1 LHVPAVSSF
10 ATVYEAVYSSDRSR
24 WEIEI
29 PGDGTTFDALDGT
42 LVLPNNPSLIGL
54 GDITASAAS
63 TDSGAST
70 VITTTD
76 KDAIE
81 IQSSGLPEAP
91 VVGWSEDFAVSGMRS
106 ILQGNEA
113 QIQLPVA
120 WVVRAPAMSPGQVFE
135 IFYEGVGREAGWN
148 ALDWYIV
155 DSQGQRIGTD
165 IYDVNLTDSA
175 AAGVTGIRLTYEEL
189 DGAYVSLTANNPGSD
204 QATMFA
210 ARVGAVDGYVDGD
223 GNGDVRYVYSAMAE
237 GSWNGEWYAPTTGER
252 HGSPLDDFLRLED
265 SVFALAGDDFV
276 FLDGS
281 ALTEPGNIYVLAD
294 GGAGR
299 DTLSLDDMYRVT
311 GSDGSILV
319 DLNEGAFTAIYED
332 PNTGE
337 DKILSARVSNFEIVL
352 GSAGSDYIIG
362 RGDSA
367 ESQVLRGKAGDDYL
381 VGGAGDD
388 VLEGGAGSDYL
399 IGGAGADTFLVSA
412 TSEIDVID
420 DLDISAGD
428 RVVFRDPSFDV
439 GSVQLVRVADLL
451 ASNEVD
457 GQRLASMALSDQ
469 DWVVRSPSHSSLAIL
484 LSGTSALAS
493 SAVMASVVS
502 SAGSGIDYDA
512 ADPQTND
519 LVPSIWEGA
528 GSVWDQR
535 EIEVPLVD
543 LAAAAERP
551 STASNTLLDSFFG
564 ETNNFDDISQTL
576 GVIADAKF
584 EKAYAAQ
591 ANEMTLINPAID
603 GNSFVGFSGSAGDD
617 VLIADGQDSVLI
629 GGSGGSDR
637 LIGDSGDDI
646 LIAAVQ
652 STRDENDTV
661 SMQGGG
667 GADLFVFA
675 NIAPDEVTDSLNAIY
690 KVRIEDFNR
699 DEGDRVVL
707 AGYGD
712 GAQVGNIAQIGEV
725 TTTEDGRYE
734 QAVTVFSDLTSPD
747 ETGLSVVFDIS
758 FMRQFDSEF
767 QLRLADFDAL

>member
-1 LHVPAVSSF
+1 LADNVRLI
-10 ATVYEAVYSSDRSR
+10 DG
-24 WEIEI
+24 
-29 PGDGTTFDALDGT
+29 GDGRD
-42 LVLPNNPSLIGL
+42 VLSFGSPEDVFT
-54 GDITASAAS
+54 GDIN
-63 TDSGAST
+63 G
-70 VITTTD
+70 
-76 KDAIE
+76 
-81 IQSSGLPEAP
+81 
-91 VVGWSEDFAVSGMRS
+91 
-106 ILQGNEA
+106 
-113 QIQLPVA
+113 
-120 WVVRAPAMSPGQVFE
+120 
-135 IFYEGVGREAGWN
+135 
-148 ALDWYIV
+148 IV
-155 DSQGQRIGTD
+155 
-165 IYDVNLTDSA
+165 
-175 AAGVTGIRLTYEEL
+175 
-189 DGAYVSLTANNPGSD
+189 
-204 QATMFA
+204 
-210 ARVGAVDGYVDGD
+210 
-223 GNGDVRYVYSAMAE
+223 
-237 GSWNGEWYAPTTGER
+237 
-252 HGSPLDDFLRLED
+252 
-265 SVFALAGDDFV
+265 
-276 FLDGS
+276 
-281 ALTEPGNIYVLAD
+281 
-294 GGAGR
+294 
-299 DTLSLDDMYRVT
+299 
-311 GSDGSILV
+311 V
-319 DLNEGAFTAIYED
+319 DLNEGTARAVYED
-332 PNTGE
+332 GAGE
-337 DKILSARVSNFEIVL
+337 GRIFAFEVRNVEVL
-352 GSAGSDYIIG
+352 LGTNAADYFVAD
-362 RGDSA
+362 GDTM

-420 DLDISAGD
+420 DLDIAAGD

-451 ASNEVD
+451 ASTEVD
-457 GQRLASMALSDQ
+457 GQRLASLALSDQ
-469 DWVVRSPSHSSLAIL
+469 DWVVRSPTHSSLAIL
-484 LSGTSALAS
+484 LSGTSTLAS

-512 ADPQTND
+512 ADPKIND
-519 LVPSIWEGA
+519 MVPSIWEGA
-528 GSVWDQR
+528 GSIWDQR

-543 LAAAAERP
+543 LAAASERP
-551 STASNTLLDSFFG
+551 SAASNTLLDSFFG

-591 ANEMTLINPAID
+591 ANEMTLINSSID
-603 GNSFVGFSGSAGDD
+603 GGSFVGFSGSAGDD

-652 STRDENDTV
+652 STRDESDTV

-675 NIAPDEVTDSLNAIY
+675 NIAPDEVTDGLNAIY

-747 ETGLSVVFDIS
+747 DTGLSVVFDIS

>member
-1 LHVPAVSSF
+1 
-10 ATVYEAVYSSDRSR
+10 
-24 WEIEI
+24 
-29 PGDGTTFDALDGT
+29 
-42 LVLPNNPSLIGL
+42 
-54 GDITASAAS
+54 
-63 TDSGAST
+63 
-70 VITTTD
+70 
-76 KDAIE
+76 
-81 IQSSGLPEAP
+81 
-91 VVGWSEDFAVSGMRS
+91 
-106 ILQGNEA
+106 
-113 QIQLPVA
+113 
-120 WVVRAPAMSPGQVFE
+120 
-135 IFYEGVGREAGWN
+135 
-148 ALDWYIV
+148 
-155 DSQGQRIGTD
+155 
-165 IYDVNLTDSA
+165 
-175 AAGVTGIRLTYEEL
+175 
-189 DGAYVSLTANNPGSD
+189 
-204 QATMFA
+204 
-210 ARVGAVDGYVDGD
+210 
-223 GNGDVRYVYSAMAE
+223 
-237 GSWNGEWYAPTTGER
+237 
-252 HGSPLDDFLRLED
+252 
-265 SVFALAGDDFV
+265 
-276 FLDGS
+276 
-281 ALTEPGNIYVLAD
+281 
-294 GGAGR
+294 
-299 DTLSLDDMYRVT
+299 
-311 GSDGSILV
+311 
-319 DLNEGAFTAIYED
+319 
-332 PNTGE
+332 
-337 DKILSARVSNFEIVL
+337 
-352 GSAGSDYIIG
+352 
-362 RGDSA
+362 
-367 ESQVLRGKAGDDYL
+367 
-381 VGGAGDD
+381 
-388 VLEGGAGSDYL
+388 
-399 IGGAGADTFLVSA
+399 
-412 TSEIDVID
+412 
-420 DLDISAGD
+420 
-428 RVVFRDPSFDV
+428 
-439 GSVQLVRVADLL
+439 
-451 ASNEVD
+451 
-457 GQRLASMALSDQ
+457 
-469 DWVVRSPSHSSLAIL
+469 
-484 LSGTSALAS
+484 
-493 SAVMASVVS
+493 
-502 SAGSGIDYDA
+502 
-512 ADPQTND
+512 
-519 LVPSIWEGA
+519 VPSIWEGA

-551 STASNTLLDSFFG
+551 SRASNTLLDSFFG